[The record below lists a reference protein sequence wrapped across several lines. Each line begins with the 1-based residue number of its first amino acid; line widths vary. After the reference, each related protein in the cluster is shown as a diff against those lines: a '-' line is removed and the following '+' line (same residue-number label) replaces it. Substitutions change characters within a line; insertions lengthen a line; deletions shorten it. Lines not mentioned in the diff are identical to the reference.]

1 MFINLNSMKKQFFLT
16 IIVICTFCLTALSA
30 YAGASNDRKLT
41 AYPNPIDKGAVLT
54 VEMPSGEYGELTVI
68 LYNTVGKAV
77 YTLKTTNK
85 TIEFN
90 VPEISG
96 IYFLRIVEKTK
107 VIDVEKIVV
116 KE

>member
-1 MFINLNSMKKQFFLT
+1 MKKQIFFT
-16 IIVICTFCLTALSA
+16 IIVIFTFCLTALPA
-30 YAGASNDRKLT
+30 NAGNTGDIKLT
-41 AYPNPIDKGAVLT
+41 AYPNPVYRGATLT

-68 LYNTVGKAV
+68 LINTVGRAV

-85 TIEFN
+85 TVEFN